1 MKAEAYPVLLGA
13 VLGFSIAPALVQG
26 TPGNP
31 AGNQT
36 IPEKMPKGEKGTT
49 TDQGESLSDKLDAS
63 GGVINPPQGVD
74 PDPGISKPAP
84 VPDPHSTPVIPPPGT
99 PGGPPGPESK

>member
-13 VLGFSIAPALVQG
+13 VLGFSVAPASAQG

-36 IPEKMPKGEKGTT
+36 IPEKMPKGENGTT

-63 GGVINPPQGVD
+63 GGVIKPPHGV
-74 PDPGISKPAP
+74 DPGISKTAP
-84 VPDPHSTPVIPPPGT
+84 VPDPNSTPVLPPPGT
-99 PGGPPGPESK
+99 PGGPPGPEPK